1 MMGEKKGANMSKRID
16 ILKSINENNYL
27 SQRNLAKNL
36 HISLGKVNSILK
48 ELIEEGILV
57 YEKNNNKFRYKFT
70 EKGIEYFESVI
81 RDSRDIKIKFSNTS
95 EYREVTQAVILGA
108 GVCKDF
114 DKPVGLLNLEEDITL
129 IDRNIEI
136 LKENGIQDILVVVGY
151 KKEYYEQIKNKH
163 NITLINSDKYK
174 WTGTMASL
182 ELAKDFIKGDFL
194 LLENDVIFEER
205 AVSTILKNENSSCLL
220 ITTESGSYD
229 EAFVEIRN
237 GFLYKIS
244 KDMHALNQIHGE
256 MVGISKISYEVF
268 QKMLEEF
275 SYNKNPYINYEYI
288 LLDVSRYYK
297 IGYEKVDDLI
307 WFEIDNISHYKN
319 VINYIYPTLKR
330 RELEM
335 KINLL
340 RQYIID
346 ALNINESSITE
357 IVPCG
362 GMTNKNYKVTIDGKL
377 YILRV
382 PGAGT
387 EEMIDRNIEK
397 ENAELGYK
405 IGVDAKIIYFDA
417 ETGIKI
423 SEYIKGAETLTPM
436 AAKKENNMKAV
447 TDILRTLHNSNIK
460 FNNRFDILGKIQS
473 YERLI
478 EKYGGENFADYE
490 TVREKVMKIYKALED
505 MKLEDRPCHNDTVP
519 ENFVKS
525 SEDKLYLIDWE
536 YSGMND
542 PMWDLAAHSIECKFS
557 EDDEELLLKLYL
569 GKNPDEDIKK
579 RILIHKIM
587 QDFLWAIW
595 TVLKEAK
602 GDDFGTYGLDRYNR
616 AKENIEKFE
625 ELYA

>member
-1 MMGEKKGANMSKRID
+1 MSKKLD
-16 ILKSINENNYL
+16 ILKVLNEDNFL
-27 SQRNLAKNL
+27 SQRSIAKKLN
-36 HISLGKVNSILK
+36 ISLGVVNSILK
-48 ELIEEGILV
+48 EFVDDGIL
-57 YEKNNNKFRYKFT
+57 RYKRISNKVKYSFT
-70 EKGIEYFESVI
+70 EKGIDYLASSINE
-81 RDSRDIKIKFSNTS
+81 SRDIKIKFSNDN
-95 EYREVTQAVILGA
+95 EYIQVKQAVILAA

-114 DKPVGLLNLEEDITL
+114 DKPVGLLTLEDDLTL
-129 IDRNIEI
+129 IDRNIKI
-136 LKENGIQDILVVVGY
+136 LRENGIQDITIIVGY
-151 KKEYYEQIKNKH
+151 KKEYYENIKNRY
-163 NITLINSDKYK
+163 NITLISNDKYK
-174 WTGTMASL
+174 WTGTMPSL
-182 ELAKDFIKGDFL
+182 SLAKNFIYGDFL
-194 LLENDVIFEER
+194 LIENDTLFEER
-205 AVSTILKNENSSCLL
+205 AISTVLKNKNSSCLL
-220 ITTESGSYD
+220 ITSETGSYD
-229 EAFVEIRN
+229 EAFVEIKN

-244 KDMHALNQIHGE
+244 KDIHALNKIHGE
-256 MVGISKISYEVF
+256 MVGICKISYEVF
-268 QKMLEEF
+268 EKMLEE
-275 SYNKNPYINYEYI
+275 YKENENPYMNYEYV
-288 LLDVSRYYK
+288 LFDVARYYN
-297 IGYEKVDDLI
+297 IGYEKIDDLI
-307 WFEIDNISHYKN
+307 WFEIDNMSHYNNVKN
-319 VINYIYPTLKR
+319 YVYPALKR
-330 RELEM
+330 REIEF
-335 KINLL
+335 KITSLK
-340 RQYIID
+340 QYIID

-357 IVPCG
+357 VVPCG
-362 GMTNKNYKVTIDGKL
+362 GMTNKNYKVTIDEKL

-397 ENAELGYK
+397 KNAELGYE

-423 SEYIKGAETLTPM
+423 SEYIKDAETLTPM

-447 TDILRTLHNSNIK
+447 TDILRTLHNSDIK

-478 EKYGGENFADYE
+478 EKYEGENFDDYE
-490 TVREKVMKIYKALED
+490 EVREKVMKVYKALED
-505 MKLEDRPCHNDTVP
+505 MKLEERPCHNDTVP

-569 GKNPDEDIKK
+569 GKNPNEDIKK

-625 ELYA
+625 ELYV

>member
-1 MMGEKKGANMSKRID
+1 MSKKLD
-16 ILKSINENNYL
+16 ILKALNEDNFL
-27 SQRNLAKNL
+27 SQRAIAKKL
-36 HISLGKVNSILK
+36 DISLGIVNSTLK
-48 ELIEEGILV
+48 EFVDDEILIYKRIS
-57 YEKNNNKFRYKFT
+57 NKVKYSFT
-70 EKGIEYFESVI
+70 EKGINYLASSINE
-81 RDSRDIKIKFSNTS
+81 SRDIKIKFSN
-95 EYREVTQAVILGA
+95 ENEHIQVKQAVILAA
-108 GVCKDF
+108 GVCRDF
-114 DKPVGLLNLEEDITL
+114 NKPVGLLHIEDDLTL
-129 IDRNIEI
+129 IDRNIKI
-136 LKENGIQDILVVVGY
+136 LRENGIQDITIIVGY
-151 KKEYYEQIKNKH
+151 KKEYYENIKNKY
-163 NITLINSDKYK
+163 NITLITNDKYK
-174 WTGTMASL
+174 WTGTMSSL
-182 ELAKDFIKGDFL
+182 SLAKNFIYEDFL
-194 LLENDVIFEER
+194 LIENDILFEER
-205 AVSTILKNENSSCLL
+205 AISTILKNKNSSCLL
-220 ITTESGSYD
+220 ITSETGSYD

-244 KDMHALNQIHGE
+244 KDIHALNKIHGE
-256 MVGISKISYEVF
+256 MVGICKISYEVF
-268 QKMLEEF
+268 EKMLEEYKVNEN
-275 SYNKNPYINYEYI
+275 SYINYEY
-288 LLDVSRYYK
+288 LLFDVARCYN
-297 IGYEKVDDLI
+297 IGYEKIDDLI
-307 WFEIDNISHYKN
+307 WFEIDNMMHYKN
-319 VINYIYPTLKR
+319 VKNYVYPALKR
-330 RELEM
+330 REVEF
-335 KINLL
+335 KISSLK
-340 RQYIID
+340 QYIID
-346 ALNINESSITE
+346 ALDINESSITE

-397 ENAELGYK
+397 KNAELGYK

-423 SEYIKGAETLTPM
+423 SEYIKDAETLTPM

-447 TDILRTLHNSNIK
+447 TDILRTLHNSDIK
-460 FNNRFDILGKIQS
+460 FNNRFDILGKIES

-478 EKYGGENFADYE
+478 KKYDGENFADYE
-490 TVREKVMKIYKALED
+490 AVREKVMKVYKALED

-569 GKNPDEDIKK
+569 DKNPDEDIKK

-625 ELYA
+625 ELYV